1 MEADFFIFPRRVI
14 MRTRIANKPSVA
26 FVRASRVLLL
36 GVGADLLGLWNAV
49 TMRNAKG
56 YDVTLL
62 LFGVFAAVSV
72 RKRVRDRVDGIPMTA
87 IRDGLAWFLW
97 TGLVF
102 GRRRAVAA
110 EHRFV
115 QRNAE
120 PERKRLLRG
129 RTRATMPVRR
139 PSHQDCPSSPKLRG
153 RRRRR
158 TVMPAAGFVC

>member
-14 MRTRIANKPSVA
+14 MRTRITNKPSVA

-87 IRDGLAWFLW
+87 IRDGLAWF
-97 TGLVF
+97 
-102 GRRRAVAA
+102 R
-110 EHRFV
+110 
-115 QRNAE
+115 
-120 PERKRLLRG
+120 
-129 RTRATMPVRR
+129 
-139 PSHQDCPSSPKLRG
+139 SSPRC
-153 RRRRR
+153 RS
-158 TVMPAAGFVC
+158 

>member
-1 MEADFFIFPRRVI
+1 

-97 TGLVF
+97 TGLVSV
-102 GRRRAVAA
+102 VAA
-110 EHRFV
+110 LSQLSIGLSNATLTLSAKGFYAEEHARQCRYV
-115 QRNAE
+115 
-120 PERKRLLRG
+120 G
-129 RTRATMPVRR
+129 RATRIAR
-139 PSHQDCPSSPKLRG
+139 
-153 RRRRR
+153 
-158 TVMPAAGFVC
+158 AALN